1 MKTCNLIISSKKLS
15 TLNTF
20 TTLFSCF
27 CILNFSYYNK
37 KIIRKKKQKVFTLL
51 KSPHVNKKAQEQFGI
66 QYFSKKINLNINT
79 IFRFLIFLKKLK
91 MYSFAKINIKIET
104 FISTTKTKS
113 LLKIFNI
120 KNYKNLKYR
129 KKKDNK
135 MYLRKLKKKLIL
147 KEKNQN
153 LIKIFDFY
161 GNIKKY
167 EKYVWIAQLVEQR
180 TENPCDGSSNLPL
193 NINQK
198 RQKK

>member
-104 FISTTKTKS
+104 FIFTTKTKS

-161 GNIKKY
+161 GNMKKY